1 MRSRDKD
8 AKSIATLRFACA
20 LAEVIAAFQ
29 RVFIVGSIGT
39 NESSSFPESVCGGRR
54 CGGGAGATFALAPL
68 GAMAAA
74 AFKPSA
80 LRSSKTPPTRS

>member
-29 RVFIVGSIGT
+29 RVFTMESIGNGT
-39 NESSSFPESVCGGRR
+39 NESSSFP
-54 CGGGAGATFALAPL
+54 
-68 GAMAAA
+68 
-74 AFKPSA
+74 
-80 LRSSKTPPTRS
+80 